1 MKNKLFCAF
10 LLGAFIISSTLPS
23 FADSLWNDTSIA
35 NWYIDRRPTFV
46 IGGLITVN
54 VQESTKATT
63 NASFQGNKTLQN
75 VHKWEIPAM
84 DSTTGLFNKQFKTD
98 NQQILN
104 TLGATTR
111 NGSLILDITRHIE
124 DILPN
129 GNLIIRGKK
138 QIRVNDEISEIT
150 ISGIIRRDDVSS
162 QNTILSSRVANM
174 QIDVKGTGPVSAKT
188 TGGLLSRLFNFL
200 I

>member
-1 MKNKLFCAF
+1 VKNKLFCAF

-111 NGSLILDITRHIE
+111 NGSLILDITSHIE